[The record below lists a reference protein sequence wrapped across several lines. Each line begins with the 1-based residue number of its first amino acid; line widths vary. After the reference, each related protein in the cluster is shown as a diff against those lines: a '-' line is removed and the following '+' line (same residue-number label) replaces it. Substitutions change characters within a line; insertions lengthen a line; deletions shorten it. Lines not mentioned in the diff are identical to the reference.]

1 MTIRLYRGDTPDPV
15 QIAGPD
21 ESGVHVSVDSGGW
34 SCRTQILDYHRNV
47 VVDERLITETIDV
60 DGILHFQV
68 KMLIQE
74 SEALTPGIPAGRSPT
89 HFWSIEIKNIGLDY
103 CRTVEI
109 EFDVI
114 ETP

>member
-1 MTIRLYRGDTPDPV
+1 
-15 QIAGPD
+15 
-21 ESGVHVSVDSGGW
+21 
-34 SCRTQILDYHRNV
+34 
-47 VVDERLITETIDV
+47 
-60 DGILHFQV
+60 
-68 KMLIQE
+68 MLIQE